1 MTEYMQSI
9 GVYMKIHLE
18 IYSYTPFCT
27 SWFLEE
33 LRNPDD
39 EYQHTRH
46 GSFPKLGVPFGG
58 PYDSCYDKDYRILGS
73 ILGSPNFGKLPHTDQ
88 QSLALAKKILDVAD
102 RFCAEVPGFGYKALL
117 GGPPTL

>member
-1 MTEYMQSI
+1 
-9 GVYMKIHLE
+9 MKILIG

-39 EYQHTRH
+39 EYPYTRH
-46 GSFPKLGVPFGG
+46 GGFPKLGVPFGG
-58 PYDSCYDKDYRILGS
+58 PYDNCYDKDYRILGS
-73 ILGSPNFGKLPHTDQ
+73 ILGSPNFGKLLHTDQ
-88 QSLALAKKILDVAD
+88 QSLALARKILDVAN
-102 RFCAEVPGFGYKALL
+102 RFYSEVLRFGYKALL